1 MCIKNPILYP
11 IKSHRYFAPR
21 MIPHLDLLDKMKYKK
36 INKTPGSEVQYDP
49 RLAGDILNEYF
60 EKSNEP
66 LAKGYRKHLASIEI
80 NAEKGD
86 KLYV

>member
-49 RLAGDILNEYF
+49 RLVGDILSEML
-60 EKSNEP
+60 SSDSP

>member
-1 MCIKNPILYP
+1 MYYKN
-11 IKSHRYFAPR
+11 IKSSGRG
-21 MIPHLDLLDKMKYKK
+21 LDKRS
-36 INKTPGSEVQYDP
+36 GQP
-49 RLAGDILNEYF
+49 RLVGDILNEYF